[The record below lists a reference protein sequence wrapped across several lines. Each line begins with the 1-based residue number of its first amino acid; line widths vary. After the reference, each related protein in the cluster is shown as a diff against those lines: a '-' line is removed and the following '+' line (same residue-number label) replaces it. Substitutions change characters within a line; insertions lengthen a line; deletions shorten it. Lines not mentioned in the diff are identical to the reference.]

1 METRNIEKILHPGS
15 FYWVG
20 DAFIQ
25 LPLLEVKSLDE
36 VDPFFALGYNADIEF
51 EAEEIPRGI
60 GAHPHKGFE
69 TVTLA

>member
-1 METRNIEKILHPGS
+1 MR
-15 FYWVG
+15 
-20 DAFIQ
+20 FIQ

-51 EAEEIPRGI
+51 EAEEIPSGI